1 VRRATS
7 PATQWPALRA
17 TLQTSLA
24 AVLGLL
30 LCSPAAAQPA
40 PPPAPAPAAP
50 AGGVNVE
57 TDPIRCWTRASAGSV
72 RIGETFTA
80 TLTCAVLET
89 ELVQVI
95 PDESKLAVTVAQMT
109 PFEVAGGDHPADLRT
124 NSRRFFQYAYNIR
137 MMNSDSIGQ
146 DVAVPL
152 LQVNYRVNSRV
163 AGNQSQQGREMTYIL
178 EPIWIRVMSTV
189 PRDATDIRDTRD
201 ASFGRIEAI
210 AFRAGVLEIVAI
222 TLVALGS
229 IMTLLALVG
238 LARKA
243 RKSVKSPED
252 RFLSRPATLRLA
264 ARELAK
270 VQRDASGGWSDALV
284 NRALSALRISAA
296 GALGTPISQRFV
308 GRYDEPGEGRF
319 IVRPLFRRKRM
330 AVSAAA
336 TAQDLAAAINALR
349 PDASESHRELLQE
362 LQSTLAALAA
372 AQYGR
377 PEADRSDL
385 DATVARGAELAR
397 RVRAQYTGPRDWFR
411 RMGGRFSLTQEQA

>member
-1 VRRATS
+1 M
-7 PATQWPALRA
+7 LHA
-17 TLQTSLA
+17 TLQTALIGVVGA
-24 AVLGLL
+24 L
-30 LCSPAAAQPA
+30 LCGPAAAQSTTPPQTA
-40 PPPAPAPAAP
+40 PTPP

-57 TDPIRCWTRASAGSV
+57 TDPIRCWTRSSAGSV
-72 RIGETFTA
+72 RIGETFTV
-80 TLTCAVLET
+80 TLTCGVLET
-89 ELVQVI
+89 ELVTVV

-109 PFEVAGGDHPADLRT
+109 PFEVAGGNHPADLRT
-124 NSRRFFQYAYNIR
+124 NSRRFFQYDYNIR

-152 LQVNYRVNSRV
+152 LQVTYRVNSRV

-222 TLVALGS
+222 TLVALGT
-229 IMTLLALVG
+229 IMTLLALLG

-243 RKSVKSPED
+243 RKRVKSPED
-252 RFLSRPATLRLA
+252 RFMSRPATLRLA

-270 VQRDASGGWSDALV
+270 VQRDASGTWNSALV
-284 NRALSALRISAA
+284 NRATSALRISAA

-308 GRYDEPGEGRF
+308 GRYDEAGEGRF
-319 IVRPLFRRKRM
+319 IVRPLLSRKRM

-336 TAQDLAAAINALR
+336 TAQDVGLAIGRLR
-349 PDASESHRELLQE
+349 PDASESHRVLLGE
-362 LQSTLAALAA
+362 LQTTLAALAA

-377 PEADRSDL
+377 TTGDRTDL
-385 DATVARGAELAR
+385 DSTVAKAVELAR
-397 RVRAQYTGPRDWFR
+397 RVRSQYSGPREWLR
-411 RMGGRFSLTQEQA
+411 RVGARFSLTQQRA